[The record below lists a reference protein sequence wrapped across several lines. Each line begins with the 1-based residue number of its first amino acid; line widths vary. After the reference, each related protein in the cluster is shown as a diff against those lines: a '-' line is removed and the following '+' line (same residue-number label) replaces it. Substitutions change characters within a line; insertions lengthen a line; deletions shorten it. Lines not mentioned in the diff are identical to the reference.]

1 MNDFQMLKD
10 FIGSFQPLEWIL
22 PTWQQLQYN
31 QYLPHF
37 VSVMHGT
44 DYHRMV
50 TPQET
55 SCQSYNSKWPHA
67 WIDDRATC
75 RTPLLV
81 FEFISASPSTIP
93 PSRWFGLYGLNVWF
107 WMNLVTLQLM
117 MCLFVALPIAVV
129 MYYLIILPQK
139 EPQSHV
145 VSMTTTQP
153 TKNLTIAKGTSIIG
167 YMLGWLVLL
176 PFWIIAP
183 SPMATAAG
191 IDNIIIRFFVC
202 GTTPTLAIFRT
213 LEAMYGFT
221 PSHAITSVYSYALYF
236 TSPLLLYPKTESNNK
251 DGGTYQRRREWLTLV
266 YRAAVPFGSGLVVT
280 GLYQSY
286 LRQVRPYAK
295 GPASTPAHLYTWSS
309 VRDVHLWYETLLY
322 ALLLQ
327 FYLATCSSGLAF
339 TTIILTGRPTQPISD
354 APLQHCTSPSD
365 FWGRRWNNLIHT
377 CLKNGVFK
385 PIRSLGGPTTLAVF
399 ATFIASGLFH
409 EWLLPA
415 TIPDYPHTHGLAI
428 AFFLWNAI
436 LVAVEMMIGARLARW
451 FASGIPFIPR
461 PLITIA
467 VISMGL
473 PVGHWFLD
481 SYMRSDLF
489 KHGQFCFPMIL
500 SIPAPN
506 DASSSIPRLFSF
518 SF

>member
-1 MNDFQMLKD
+1 MNNLQTLKD
-10 FIGSFQPLEWIL
+10 IFGFQPLGWIL
-22 PTWQQLQYN
+22 QWKL
-31 QYLPHF
+31 QYLPDI
-37 VSVMHGT
+37 VNVMPGT

-50 TPQET
+50 TMET
-55 SCQSYNSKWPHA
+55 SCQSYDSQWPHA

-75 RTPLLV
+75 HTPLLV
-81 FEFISASPSTIP
+81 LEFIYASPSTIP
-93 PSRWFGLYGLNVWF
+93 PRWFGWYGLNVWF

-117 MCLFVALPIAVV
+117 TCLFVALPIAVV
-129 MYYLIILPQK
+129 MYYIIIIPQK
-139 EPQSHV
+139 QQEKERQSHV
-145 VSMTTTQP
+145 VSLTTT
-153 TKNLTIAKGTSIIG
+153 TAKMSTLTKGTSIVG

-176 PFWIIAP
+176 PFWIILP
-183 SPMATAAG
+183 SPMSTAAG
-191 IDNIIIRFFVC
+191 IDNIIIRFFCC

-236 TSPLLLYPKTESNNK
+236 TSPLLLYPKTESNKN
-251 DGGTYQRRREWLTLV
+251 GMNQRREWLTLV
-266 YRAAVPFGSGLVVT
+266 YRAVVPFVSGLVVT
-280 GLYQSY
+280 GMYQSY
-286 LRQVRPYAK
+286 LREMLPYAK

-309 VRDVHLWYETLLY
+309 VRDLQLWYETLSY
-322 ALLLQ
+322 GLLLQ
-327 FYLATCSSGLAF
+327 FYLATCSSGLALS
-339 TTIILTGRPTQPISD
+339 TILLTGRPVQPISD

-385 PIRSLGGPTTLAVF
+385 PIRSLGGHTTLAVF
-399 ATFIASGLFH
+399 ATFIGSGLFH
-409 EWLLPA
+409 EWLLPG
-415 TIPDYPHTHGLAI
+415 TMPDYPHTHGLAI

-451 FASGIPFIPR
+451 FASVIPFIPR

-467 VISMGL
+467 VICMGL

-489 KHGQFCFPMIL
+489 MHGQFCFPMIL

-506 DASSSIPRLFSF
+506 DKSSSIPRLFSF